1 MVQRKK
7 KNQNSSEGN
16 KQYIYGNYRK
26 EMIKS
31 WIMANTNYYVVS
43 ISSLPEKFQSG
54 IKKVILHC

>member
-16 KQYIYGNYRK
+16 KQYIYGNYMK

-31 WIMANTNYYVVS
+31 WRMANTNYYVVS
-43 ISSLPEKFQSG
+43 ISS
-54 IKKVILHC
+54 